1 MSNVSQEKWSRIVDE
16 IGKCR
21 KCHKSSDP
29 VVDDNAFPLFM
40 KTPPLKSQ
48 ILKEGDVGSETTY
61 FLKA

>member
-40 KTPPLKSQ
+40 KPPPK
-48 ILKEGDVGSETTY
+48 ITDIERGGRW
-61 FLKA
+61 F